1 MWDLVFERGWI
12 VFWVILWMNT
22 SEYRSLIIF
31 RKKKMKDEMV
41 KLIKKQRMNE
51 KDRIIKLVKD
61 IFRYFDV

>member
-1 MWDLVFERGWI
+1 
-12 VFWVILWMNT
+12 
-22 SEYRSLIIF
+22 
-31 RKKKMKDEMV
+31 MKDEMV

>member
-1 MWDLVFERGWI
+1 
-12 VFWVILWMNT
+12 MNT

-31 RKKKMKDEMV
+31 RKKIMKDEMV

-61 IFRYFDV
+61 IFGYFDV

>member
-1 MWDLVFERGWI
+1 
-12 VFWVILWMNT
+12 MNT

-31 RKKKMKDEMV
+31 RKKIMKDEMV